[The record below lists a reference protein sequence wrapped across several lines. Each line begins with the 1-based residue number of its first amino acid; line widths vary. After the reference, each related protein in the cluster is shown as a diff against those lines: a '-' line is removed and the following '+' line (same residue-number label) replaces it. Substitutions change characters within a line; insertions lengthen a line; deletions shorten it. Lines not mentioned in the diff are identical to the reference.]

1 MIDWTKSMKQT
12 YEFYKVDPSTWK
24 DSELLEYIEGCTI
37 DYDSSNATLGSAS
50 IDCTNAMDEGYV
62 RIYLIAEQ
70 NTEQGIETQ
79 KVALGTVLVQ
89 TPSIGFDGKKTN
101 ITMDAYTPLIELK
114 GKMPPIGYTVLKG
127 VLVMDTAFKLCRENL
142 RAPVVRPNNSE
153 TLFQDF
159 VANTDDNWLSFLIDF
174 MSNAKYQFALDGNGQ
189 ILFEPIQDMASL
201 RPVWEY
207 NDGNSSILYPEIE
220 DERDLYNVPNVV
232 EVIYSTSSRSLYSR
246 IVNNDPNSPISTVNR
261 GREVIHRV
269 YNPSLQY
276 MPTQDYLDSYAK
288 QLLRD
293 MSCLEHTITY
303 THGYC
308 PVRVGDCVTLNY
320 ERAGMKNIHA
330 KVISQSISCTT
341 GCPVQETAAYTT
353 QLWR

>member
-1 MIDWTKSMKQT
+1 MIDWTKSMQQT

-24 DSELLEYIEGCTI
+24 DSELIEYIEGCTI
-37 DYDSSNATLGSAS
+37 DYDSSNVTLGSAS
-50 IDCTNAMDEGYV
+50 IDCTNVMDEGYV
-62 RIYLIAEQ
+62 RIYLIASQ
-70 NTEQGIETQ
+70 NGETN
-79 KVALGTVLVQ
+79 KVPLGTFLVQ

-114 GKMPPIGYTVLKG
+114 GVMPPIGYTIMKNE
-127 VLVMDTAFKLCRENL
+127 LVMNTAFLLCRENM
-142 RAPVVRPNNSE
+142 RAPVVKPNNSE
-153 TLFQDF
+153 DLFQDF
-159 VANTDDNWLSFLIDF
+159 VANTDDTWLSFLTDLI
-174 MSNAKYQFALDGNGQ
+174 SNAKYRFALDGNGQ
-189 ILFEPIQDMASL
+189 VLFEPIQDMASL

-246 IVNNDPNSPISTVNR
+246 IVNSDINSPISTVNR
-261 GREVIHRV
+261 GREVVHRV

-276 MPTQDYLDSYAK
+276 LPTQEYLDNYAK

-293 MSCLEHTITY
+293 LSCLEHTITY

-320 ERAGMKNIHA
+320 GRAGMKNIHA